1 MSGLLRSAACLL
13 ALGLT
18 VGLSAP
24 AAAAA
29 AVLKRSLGCAA
40 IHLVLTTPLGGTTNS
55 SSVAMKNN
63 GTSVISAGTVY
74 TYTIPAGTF
83 ERRNPSA
90 LGPGEVFSVPDA
102 RITDSGT
109 CSAWVPRIIN
119 RLNAVPI
126 DKITLAPN

>member
-1 MSGLLRSAACLL
+1 MSGLRVSAACLL

-18 VGLSAP
+18 AALSVP
-24 AAAAA
+24 ADA

-63 GTSVISAGTVY
+63 GTSAISAGTIY

-83 ERRNPSA
+83 ERRNPAA
-90 LGPGEVFSVPDA
+90 LGPGEVFSVLDA
-102 RITDSGT
+102 RVTDSSS
-109 CSAWVPRIIN
+109 CSAWVPGVIN
-119 RLNAVPI
+119 RLNAVPLN
-126 DKITLAPN
+126 KITLSPG